1 MIYTNWKKTF
11 SKGGTMKRFKNILLF
26 ADPSTDVA
34 VSSKWA
40 LTLAKQNHARLT
52 VVDVVGQLP
61 RDLQSAVTTMTPKEL
76 QDIVVKERLKQ
87 LEKLATP
94 ARKKGIQV
102 STKVLVGTP
111 FLEIIR
117 EVLHNRYDLVIKSAE
132 SKTTAKQLLF
142 GSTDL
147 NLMRKCPC
155 PVWVIK
161 SSKRKLNARILAAV
175 DPDPSNPEAE
185 ELNALIMDL
194 AISLATQERSELHI
208 VHAWKMYV
216 KETYLHFPGN
226 LRPKDVA
233 KMVREEQN
241 LHKGRLD
248 KLLSNYDLEAI
259 DHHVHLLKGDAGQVI
274 SQLSQ
279 KKRVELLI
287 MGTVARTGIPGFL
300 IGNTAEEVLRKVNC
314 SVLTVKPERFVTP
327 VKRGK

>member
-1 MIYTNWKKTF
+1 
-11 SKGGTMKRFKNILLF
+11 MKRFKNILLF

-34 VSSKWA
+34 VSSRWA

-52 VVDVVGQLP
+52 VLDVVSPLP
-61 RDLQSAVTTMTPKEL
+61 RDLQRAITIMTPKEL
-76 QDIVVKERLKQ
+76 QDIVIKDRLSQ
-87 LEKLATP
+87 LEKLAKQ
-94 ARKKGIQV
+94 ARKKGIRV

-117 EVLHNRYDLVIKSAE
+117 EVLHNHCDLVIKSAE
-132 SKTTAKQLLF
+132 SKTTARQLLF

-147 NLMRKCPC
+147 HLMRKCPC

-175 DPDPSNPEAE
+175 DPDPSNPEAN

-194 AISLATQERSELHI
+194 AISLAKQEGSELHI
-208 VHAWKMYV
+208 VYAWKMYV
-216 KETYLHFPGN
+216 KESYLNFPGS
-226 LRPKDVA
+226 LKPQDAA
-233 KMVREEQN
+233 KMVREERN
-241 LHKGRLD
+241 LHIGRLD
-248 KLLSNYDLEAI
+248 ELLSNYDLETI
-259 DHHVHLLKGDAGQVI
+259 DHYVHLLKGDAGQVI
-274 SQLSQ
+274 SQLAD

-314 SVLTVKPERFVTP
+314 SVLSVKPEGFITP
-327 VKRGK
+327 VKRDK

>member
-1 MIYTNWKKTF
+1 
-11 SKGGTMKRFKNILLF
+11 MKRFKNILLF
-26 ADPSTDVA
+26 ADPNTDVA

-52 VVDVVGQLP
+52 VVDVLGQLP

-87 LEKLATP
+87 LEKLAKP
-94 ARKKGIQV
+94 ARKKGIRI
-102 STKVLVGTP
+102 STKVLIGTP

-117 EVLHNRYDLVIKSAE
+117 DALHNHYDLVIKSAE
-132 SKTTAKQLLF
+132 SKTTARQLLF

-147 NLMRKCPC
+147 HLMRKCPC

-175 DPDPSNPEAE
+175 DPDPSNTEAE

-216 KETYLHFPGN
+216 KESYLNLPGS
-226 LRPKDVA
+226 LRPQDAA
-233 KMVREEQN
+233 KMVREERD

-259 DHHVHLLKGDAGQVI
+259 NHHVHLLKGDADQVI
-274 SQLSQ
+274 SQLAN

-300 IGNTAEEVLRKVNC
+300 IGNTAEDVLRKVNC

-327 VKRGK
+327 VKRDK